1 MIPRGAPYIGWSDLL
16 AAAVNTIT
24 PGNSETVRQR
34 VESRWAP
41 NTVAFLSV
49 RSGFDALLQVLALPR
64 HSEIIV
70 SAITIPHILDI
81 IARHELVAVPLDVDL
96 QTLAV
101 DADALRRAITSNTKA
116 ILVAHLFG
124 SRMPLDDIVAVARE
138 HELLLIEDCAQANDG
153 SGYRGHAG
161 SDVSMFSFGFI
172 KRQTALGGG
181 LLRFKGPT
189 LAEQV
194 RQKQATYPHQSRAA
208 YLHRVATMTAMKFV
222 GMRPVFQLFVALCK
236 WRGWDHDE
244 TLGTALRAFSGG
256 DLFARLRQQPS
267 VPLLRTLERR
277 LRQPATKPIAERIAL
292 VHVVTTAF
300 PDLSRPGAS
309 ASHHTHWLF
318 PMLTPEPERLM
329 HHLWTKGFDATC
341 GASNLLYV
349 PAPEGRPAPVHAMR
363 LMADV
368 LYLPLFPSAT
378 TREMQEM
385 ANAVREFETAIPPRH
400 ELSLTTVH

>member
-1 MIPRGAPYIGWSDLL
+1 
-16 AAAVNTIT
+16 
-24 PGNSETVRQR
+24 
-34 VESRWAP
+34 
-41 NTVAFLSV
+41 
-49 RSGFDALLQVLALPR
+49 
-64 HSEIIV
+64 
-70 SAITIPHILDI
+70 LDI
-81 IARHELVAVPLDVDL
+81 IARHELIAVPLDIDL

-101 DADALRRAITSNTKA
+101 DAAALRRAITTNTKA

-124 SRMPLDDIVAVARE
+124 SRMPLDHIVAVARE
-138 HELLLIEDCAQANDG
+138 HQLFLIEDGAQANDG

-181 LLRFKGPT
+181 LVRFKSST

-194 RQKQATYPHQSRAA
+194 RQKQATYPLQSRAS
-208 YLHRVATMTAMKFV
+208 YFRRVMTMTAMKFV
-222 GMRPVFQLFVALCK
+222 GMRPVFQTFVALCK
-236 WRGWDHDE
+236 WRGWDHDR

-256 DLFARLRQQPS
+256 DLFVRLRQQPS

-277 LRQPATKPIAERIAL
+277 LRQPAAKPIADRIA
-292 VHVVTTAF
+292 VVRAVTTAF
-300 PDLSRPGAS
+300 PDLNRPGAN
-309 ASHHTHWLF
+309 AAHHTHWLF

-329 HHLWTKGFDATC
+329 HHLWSKGFDATC
-341 GASNLLYV
+341 GASNLLSV

-363 LMADV
+363 LMAEV

-385 ANAVREFETAIPPRH
+385 ANAVRDFETATPPRH